1 MDSRNQW
8 KGGSI
13 LTWNAEKELN
23 QYIPLVHMVVS
34 QMKRKLSDKADENEL
49 FSFGMTGLWDAGLKY
64 NPGQGVKFE
73 TYAVQRIRGEILD
86 GLRQTDHVS
95 RTLRTKE
102 KKIRKAVEELEQAYL
117 RRPTTT
123 EVSQYLGISPQEYEQ
138 TQMQLSFINQ
148 ESLDEPAD
156 RDEDAPLRQVEDQSM
171 VRQEEWVEARE
182 RKQILASMIDSL
194 PEREKLTLAL
204 VYYENLSLTDV
215 SVVLGVHKSRASQLH
230 QQAIK
235 RLRKQMEQQ
244 GFDW

>member
-1 MDSRNQW
+1 M
-8 KGGSI
+8 
-13 LTWNAEKELN
+13 TWNAEKELN

-95 RTLRTKE
+95 RTLRSKE
-102 KKIRKAVEELEQAYL
+102 KKIRKAVEDLEQAHL
-117 RRPTTT
+117 RRPTPM
-123 EVSQYLGISPQEYEQ
+123 EVSEYLGISMQEYEQ

-156 RDEDAPLRQVEDQSM
+156 RDEDSPLRQVEDQTM
-171 VRQEEWVEARE
+171 VRQEEWVETRE
-182 RKQILASMIDSL
+182 RKMALASMIDSL

-215 SVVLGVHKSRASQLH
+215 SVILGVHKSRASQLH